1 MALEG
6 DGAGAADPAVRHESE
21 LLAAVSR
28 GCLPV
33 GEHPQDRAAYSVD
46 DEFATGYSCGMDGD
60 QAAFGISA
68 TDDRLAA
75 SVASSMYG
83 A

>member
-1 MALEG
+1 VG
-6 DGAGAADPAVRHESE
+6 HEPE
-21 LLAAVSR
+21 LLAALGGGR
-28 GCLPV
+28 LAV
-33 GEHPQDRAAYSVD
+33 GQNPQDRAPYTVD
-46 DEFATGYSCGMDGD
+46 DEFAAGDGGRMDRN